1 MRRIRQILSGPA
13 FKLLGYRPQRVTTDA
28 WDREYRDGNW
38 AFLENI
44 GCVAGTAAI
53 MGYVQHFAP
62 ASILDVG
69 CGAGILANK
78 LKVLPYKSFLG
89 IDLSQEAVAQASAIG
104 DTRTTFAVSD
114 AETFETDARFD
125 VIIFNQCMYYMR
137 DPRATIAHYA
147 RFLSPNGRI
156 IVAMAENARALA
168 AWPLIAR
175 DMVVEDWTTYEQAE
189 GRGSVKV
196 LKRG

>member
-1 MRRIRQILSGPA
+1 MKIRDIFKAPA
-13 FKLLGYRPQRVTTDA
+13 LRLLGYRPQRVSADA
-28 WDREYRDGNW
+28 WDREYRDGRW
-38 AFLENI
+38 SFLESM

-53 MGYVQHFAP
+53 MGYVQFLAP

-78 LKVLPYKSFLG
+78 LKVLPYRSFLG
-89 IDLSQEAVAQASAIG
+89 IDLSPEAVAQADAAA
-104 DTRTTFAVSD
+104 DARTTFAAAD
-114 AETFETDARFD
+114 AETFETDRRFD

-156 IVAMAENARALA
+156 IVAMADNARATV

-175 DMVVEDWTTYEQAE
+175 DMVVEDWTTHEQAE
-189 GRGSVKV
+189 GRGTVKV
-196 LKRG
+196 LRRG